1 MKNSKSIDIARVI
14 FACLIPLFHIQF
26 SLDIV
31 DFISQYVSR
40 LGVPFF
46 FRLIYNL
53 VTLLR
58 NAVIEQVVSPHIDDA
73 KIVTELS
80 EPTLNTD
87 QDLLY

>member
-1 MKNSKSIDIARVI
+1 MLKPTSEKECFMS
-14 FACLIPLFHIQF
+14 
-26 SLDIV
+26 
-31 DFISQYVSR
+31 YYK
-40 LGVPFF
+40 
-46 FRLIYNL
+46 RLIYNL

>member
-1 MKNSKSIDIARVI
+1 M
-14 FACLIPLFHIQF
+14 LT
-26 SLDIV
+26 
-31 DFISQYVSR
+31 YVKT
-40 LGVPFF
+40 FKDYKD

>member
-1 MKNSKSIDIARVI
+1 MQNTGMIVQYKSAINDIAI
-14 FACLIPLFHIQF
+14 FFMAELI
-26 SLDIV
+26 
-31 DFISQYVSR
+31 Y
-40 LGVPFF
+40 